1 MTTIT
6 WHLISTFNAICNV
19 WYNCIISSIMSILSN
34 KMVYKCIFSITYMII
49 CLYLIVLHNHI
60 AVEQSIIIH
69 LTTMCNCSLSIRVL
83 CYHLF
88 QKGSNTIKVHI
99 TLNSLPSLSY
109 FDFRARNRHHVHF
122 CCTSLEVWLPR
133 WPLYDRCNSSAL
145 STCSTDQAA
154 PLDGL
159 DYFQLFSRLLL
170 DHIHYY
176 SHLDKTCEHQHD
188 YQCNETILLFYL

>member
-99 TLNSLPSLSY
+99 TLNSLPSSSY

-122 CCTSLEVWLPR
+122 CCTSLVLSLTRWLLHHR
-133 WPLYDRCNSSAL
+133 FQFNSFGS
-145 STCSTDQAA
+145 CSTGQRA
-154 PLDGL
+154 PSWRLA
-159 DYFQLFSRLLL
+159 LFSNVSSIIM
-170 DHIHYY
+170 HH
-176 SHLDKTCEHQHD
+176 
-188 YQCNETILLFYL
+188 